1 LAHVPSLLSAG
12 SRGFARRAWWA
23 QVDREVSC
31 GSLERRFGCLDPE
44 GRCAVLVIRGAAN
57 GPSERLHV
65 PEVLV
70 LARLACAERG
80 EQFFA
85 PHIIRR
91 MPIDA
96 L

>member
-1 LAHVPSLLSAG
+1 M
-12 SRGFARRAWWA
+12 
-23 QVDREVSC
+23 
-31 GSLERRFGCLDPE
+31 
-44 GRCAVLVIRGAAN
+44 RGAAN

-80 EQFFA
+80 EHFFA
-85 PHIIRR
+85 PPIIRR